1 MDIRKLSI
9 EERNCPYQMAK
20 HFITQN
26 ENDYYD
32 KIKFLNKSYSIS
44 ELKNIVDLCK
54 LFNRD
59 EKYISKILKVSRV
72 REVEDVELLINN
84 AVNDLEIK
92 LKTDKKN
99 YYIDELKNN
108 SKRFD
113 ESNFEKFNLT
123 FLKEMETEFIEL
135 RSELK
140 EKNNSSLFFD
150 NINKMISC
158 IQLSSVHIIKHQKS
172 LTPNML
178 MDRSVFTGFLI
189 NNSIL
194 KTITLEN
201 ENIQKEK
208 LEVKNKKKHNR
219 KMKLKMN

>member
-72 REVEDVELLINN
+72 REIENVELLINN

-108 SKRFD
+108 SKRFN
-113 ESNFEKFNLT
+113 ESNFEKFSLT

-135 RSELK
+135 RNELK

-178 MDRSVFTGFLI
+178 VDRSVFTGFLI
-189 NNSIL
+189 NNPIL
-194 KTITLEN
+194 KAVKLEN